1 MRWGERQAQSAEEF
15 QASFLHAS
23 KVTLGPSPVTCDLVF
38 PSPLLPGGMGR
49 KDPSDLRASELRR
62 GGGVGTGTPQTLRW
76 VKKVP
81 WANPECFPYIH
92 CVHCFF
98 LKKPSQQRFEV
109 RTTAVSICSRK
120 KRSSQKVRSLLKA
133 QSNPAEL
140 EFEPDRSAFLI
151 TMPYGLKPQKSEL
164 SFPTHGL
171 LSISPEQL

>member
-62 GGGVGTGTPQTLRW
+62 GGGVETGTPQTLRW
-76 VKKVP
+76 VKKVS

-98 LKKPSQQRFEV
+98 FKNPPNNGLRSVQLLFPFVVGRNE
-109 RTTAVSICSRK
+109 AHRK
-120 KRSSQKVRSLLKA
+120 
-133 QSNPAEL
+133 
-140 EFEPDRSAFLI
+140 
-151 TMPYGLKPQKSEL
+151 
-164 SFPTHGL
+164 
-171 LSISPEQL
+171 